1 MNKLIAGVI
10 FSGCTILRGCG
21 GEEVPNPDSLIFS
34 EAELLNETIPNLEPP
49 TQLDILMS
57 RYDDFQTG
65 LSTEQ
70 RCAAWGGQFKVRQG
84 TPYCLDLD
92 Y

>member
-1 MNKLIAGVI
+1 MKKVLATAVI
-10 FSGCTILRGCG
+10 GLSWLRGCG
-21 GEEVPNPDSLIFS
+21 GCEAPNPDALIFS

-65 LSTEQ
+65 LSIEQ
-70 RCAAWGGQFKVRQG
+70 RCAAWGGRLDIVRG
-84 TPYCLDLD
+84 TPFCRDLD